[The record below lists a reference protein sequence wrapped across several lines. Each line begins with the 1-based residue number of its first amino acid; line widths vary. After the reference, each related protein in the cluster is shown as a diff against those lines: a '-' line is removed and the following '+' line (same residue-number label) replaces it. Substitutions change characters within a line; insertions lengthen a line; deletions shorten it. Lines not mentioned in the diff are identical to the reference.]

1 MGMNK
6 LTSKSTKRREM
17 RKTEALHRGQV
28 EPHDEYAWRLGLTGT
43 NGRTFGLVFV
53 ITGSLSM
60 FHDSGNQAP
69 SVPERRMLA

>member
-1 MGMNK
+1 
-6 LTSKSTKRREM
+6 
-17 RKTEALHRGQV
+17 V
-28 EPHDEYAWRLGLTGT
+28 EPHDAYAWRLGLTGT